1 MNLSCQVAFGWQWR
15 QQQLFSHIVMFP
27 DAGLCFNSVR
37 PLEYS
42 VVGNDVVKQAL
53 NLNILE
59 TIMSK
64 HALCIGINDYPG
76 TQNDLS
82 GCVNDANDWAAAL
95 TARGFAVT
103 KLLDSQASKA
113 AMVAAITGL
122 IGTAVKG
129 ETVVITY
136 SGHGTWVPDTSGDE
150 PDQRDEGL
158 CPWDIDKGAVLLDDE
173 INVLFSHR
181 AAGVRIVLISDSCHS
196 GSVTRG
202 DDSDLDP
209 GLPRARFLPPEVWM
223 KGVTLPTQT
232 PPKVAGGLT
241 RSGGDLLMAGCL
253 DTQYSWDTSFKGR
266 PNGAFT
272 YYALKALA
280 ALAPTA
286 SYSDWYKKISPGY
299 LPTNKLPQNPQ
310 IFGSASARKWKVFA

>member
-1 MNLSCQVAFGWQWR
+1 M
-15 QQQLFSHIVMFP
+15 
-27 DAGLCFNSVR
+27 
-37 PLEYS
+37 
-42 VVGNDVVKQAL
+42 
-53 NLNILE
+53 
-59 TIMSK
+59 TK

-95 TARGFAVT
+95 AARGFAVN
-103 KLLDSQASKA
+103 KLLDAQASKA

-122 IGTAVKG
+122 IGGAAKG
-129 ETVVITY
+129 DTVVLTY
-136 SGHGTWVPDTSGDE
+136 SGHGTWVPDQNGDE

-158 CPWDIDKGAVLLDDE
+158 CPWDIGQGKVLLDDE
-173 INVLFSHR
+173 ISLLFSQR

-196 GSVTRG
+196 GSVTKG
-202 DDSDLDP
+202 DSADLDAN
-209 GLPRARFLPPEVWM
+209 LPRARFLPPEAWM
-223 KGVTLPTQT
+223 TGTTLPTEM
-232 PPKVAGGLT
+232 PRKIAGGFT

-280 ALAPTA
+280 GLAPTA
-286 SYSDWYKKISPGY
+286 SYAEWFKKISPAY
-299 LPTNKLPQNPQ
+299 LPTNQLPQNPQ
-310 IFGSASARKWKVFA
+310 IFGSATARKWKVFA